1 MFAPPPVIDA
11 RPARVTLGDPQGF
24 TRPLPIEPQSEG
36 DGFLTSREPIL
47 RKGPGEKSCE
57 AGLGRLLVERLAV
70 KARHRPRLVES
81 HEGPHDL
88 GAELRA

>member
-1 MFAPPPVIDA
+1 MIDA
-11 RPARVTLGDPQGF
+11 HPARVALGDPQGF
-24 TRPLPIEPQSEG
+24 PRPLRIAPQSEG
-36 DGFLTSREPIL
+36 DGFLTSSEPLL
-47 RKGPGEKSCE
+47 RKGPGEKLRE

-70 KARHRPRLVES
+70 KAGHLPRLVES